1 MDQQNQQAFYNEVF
15 DAFNGYVSDKLNI
28 NQAELSK
35 EFVLEKFSEKNVSAA
50 LVEQFEQVLRNA
62 EEALYSPQS
71 FGKMQEDYL
80 TAIDWIVKI
89 EHEIS

>member
-1 MDQQNQQAFYNEVF
+1 
-15 DAFNGYVSDKLNI
+15 
-28 NQAELSK
+28 
-35 EFVLEKFSEKNVSAA
+35 